1 MPYVLKPY
9 ERSELSKSGA
19 VVANTTLS
27 LGEKLYRVTKAAS
40 QRQNRLPVTEI
51 GNFEWLI
58 ELDRQCNSLKISDVY
73 HWVSKKIKLA
83 H

>member
-1 MPYVLKPY
+1 M
-9 ERSELSKSGA
+9 
-19 VVANTTLS
+19 
-27 LGEKLYRVTKAAS
+27 YRVTKAAS
-40 QRQNRLPVTEI
+40 QRQNGLPLTEI

-73 HWVSKKIKLA
+73 QWVSKKIKLA